1 LIKEF
6 MMTNEEQKPVAPTSN
21 PATAPQK
28 PQHNQGDSKP
38 GSDKSDAQ
46 PQQK

>member
-1 LIKEF
+1 
-6 MMTNEEQKPVAPTSN
+6 MTNEEQKPVAPTSN